1 MHLPKQGCS
10 GALTT
15 CPSQSQLCETVPRIH
30 RLNVILPDKEISAQ
44 TRGLDMHKSYFE
56 MRSFPLDFLQFWLL
70 HVKRV
75 CEKRL
80 GFGFKL
86 HGPIPHGEKIQRL
99 AL

>member
-1 MHLPKQGCS
+1 MHLPKARILRGRQPARHSLDSVTG
-10 GALTT
+10 
-15 CPSQSQLCETVPRIH
+15 PRIH

-44 TRGLDMHKSYFE
+44 TRGLHTHKSYFE
-56 MRSFPLDFLQFWLL
+56 MRSFPLGFLQFWLL

-75 CEKRL
+75 CEQRL

-86 HGPIPHGEKIQRL
+86 HGPVPHGEQIQRL